1 MMGVCGVSAAC
12 PLTTRADAL
21 RAGGAPRSAAP
32 AVDKHSSGGGMAKI
46 NAEWHEANR
55 MPRNATLEQRVR
67 WHLEHL
73 EHCACRKDLPKSVAA
88 EVQRR
93 QAAK

>member
-1 MMGVCGVSAAC
+1 
-12 PLTTRADAL
+12 
-21 RAGGAPRSAAP
+21 
-32 AVDKHSSGGGMAKI
+32 MAKI

-73 EHCACRKDLPKSVAA
+73 VHCACRTDLPKSVAA
-88 EVQRR
+88 EIQRR